1 MTLQRV
7 SQSFPVLLLRMA
19 FMSPGAWRLLLA
31 DPKFIGIGLL
41 LAAAAGLSG
50 TLGLSIGR
58 PLGWGE
64 LAFNGIVA
72 IAGTTIGCL
81 FIGACAHLLVNRI
94 GSGRATLA
102 TTVGAVGCAHAVG
115 LLQLLMV
122 LQAWTFGVWAIVMV
136 WTVLAAG
143 AGVAMASRASLAI
156 CLPAVIAPWAVW
168 AVLQLSLWVILGG
181 SAIADLGTT

>member
-1 MTLQRV
+1 MQHLA
-7 SQSFPVLLLRMA
+7 QSIPVLLLRMA

-31 DPKFIGIGLL
+31 DPKFLRIGLA
-41 LAAAAGLSG
+41 LAALAGLCG

-58 PLGWGE
+58 PLEWSE
-64 LAFNGIVA
+64 LTINLAVA
-72 IAGTTIGCL
+72 VVGTVAGCGFT
-81 FIGACAHLLVNRI
+81 GACAHLLINRI

-102 TTVGAVGCAHAVG
+102 ATIGAVGCAHAIG

-122 LQAWTFGVWAIVMV
+122 LPAWTFGIWAIAMV

-143 AGVAMASRASLAI
+143 AGVAMASRAPLAA

-168 AVLQLSLWVILGG
+168 AVLQLSVWIALGG
-181 SAIADLGTT
+181 TAIAQAGG